1 MNPERANY
9 LKKFEDAQHAVTEFD
24 AMMQRVQKTGERIFA
39 EAETIGALL
48 AVHRLLHRAEDR
60 RTAAPILLAKLQKDW
75 DLDAMGDGQQS
86 VR

>member
-1 MNPERANY
+1 MNPEMANN
-9 LKKFEDAQHAVTEFD
+9 LKKFEDTQQAVTEFD

-48 AVHRLLHRAEDR
+48 AAHRLLLRVEAR
-60 RTAAPILLAKLQKDW
+60 RTAAPVLLAKLQKDW
-75 DLDAMGDGQQS
+75 YLDAMGDGQHS

>member
-1 MNPERANY
+1 MNPERANN
-9 LKKFEDAQHAVTEFD
+9 LKKFEDAQQAVTEFD

-48 AVHRLLHRAEDR
+48 AVHRLLLRAEDR

-75 DLDAMGDGQQS
+75 DLDAIGDGQHS